1 MDYCARII
9 LQVLLLLTFSS
20 VTIASDTEEKES
32 FNTVEYIFEH
42 VNDSH
47 ELYFFSA
54 GNVHFSIPL
63 PVILYSRETGWHL
76 FSSSKLRHKAEGYP
90 FRISTEGKNKDKI
103 IEQTGDGIETVP
115 LDLSL
120 TKTVFGIIIVSLLLI
135 FFLIKAS
142 RRTSRS
148 PMAPPKGIQNIVE
161 PVVLFIRDDVAK
173 PFAGKKYARYM
184 PYLLTIFS
192 FILISNL
199 LGLIVPIGFN
209 ITGNIA
215 VTLILAVFTF
225 IITTFS
231 GNKHYWLEIINPHE
245 VPWFMKIPIPLIPF
259 VEFLG
264 IFTKPVILMV
274 RLFANMFAGHMII
287 AVLVALI
294 FLMSSLFNPIV
305 GVATSVIAVLFSIFI
320 IIVDVLVSFIQA
332 YIFTLLS
339 AMYFGMATSDNKH

>member
-1 MDYCARII
+1 MNYCGRII
-9 LQVLLLLTFSS
+9 LLFFLFLTFSS
-20 VTIASDTEEKES
+20 VIKASNTAEKDS
-32 FNTVEYIFEH
+32 FNTVDYIFGH

-54 GNVHFSIPL
+54 GNVHSSIPL

-76 FSSSKLRHKAEGYP
+76 FSSSKLNHQPEG
-90 FRISTEGKNKDKI
+90 FRFKIATEGKNKDKI

-115 LDLSL
+115 LDLSM

-135 FFLIKAS
+135 FFMIKAS
-142 RRTSRS
+142 RRTSKS
-148 PMAPPKGIQNIVE
+148 PMNQPKGIQNIVE

-184 PYLLTIFS
+184 PFLLTIFS
-192 FILISNL
+192 FILLSNL
-199 LGLIVPIGFN
+199 IGLITPLGIN

-215 VTLILAVFTF
+215 VTLVLAVFTF

-287 AVLVALI
+287 AVLVGLI

-305 GVATSVIAVLFSIFI
+305 GAVTSVISVLFSIFI
-320 IIVDVLVSFIQA
+320 VIVDILVSFIQA

-339 AMYFGMATSDNKH
+339 AMYFGMATSENKH